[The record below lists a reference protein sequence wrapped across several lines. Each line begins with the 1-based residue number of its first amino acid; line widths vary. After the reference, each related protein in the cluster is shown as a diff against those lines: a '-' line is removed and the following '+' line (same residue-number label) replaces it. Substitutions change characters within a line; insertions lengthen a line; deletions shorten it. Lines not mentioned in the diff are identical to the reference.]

1 MNTFAKLSALVLVSA
16 MLSGLA
22 SAQDEAPLSRAQ
34 VMAELNAA
42 RASGEL
48 DAIGAEDSG
57 SFWLSHQ
64 AGRSAMTRAQV
75 LADLAACGKVCDTMY
90 GEDSGALHMGQQPI
104 TSQRSRA
111 EVVAEVLQELR
122 LLYAGPNVATKA
134 EVPAAQPGRSG

>member
-57 SFWLSHQ
+57 SFWLSRQ
-64 AGRSAMTRAQV
+64 AGRSAMLT
-75 LADLAACGKVCDTMY
+75 
-90 GEDSGALHMGQQPI
+90 
-104 TSQRSRA
+104 
-111 EVVAEVLQELR
+111 
-122 LLYAGPNVATKA
+122 
-134 EVPAAQPGRSG
+134 